1 MNFQFYS
8 YFELQILQQKNWR
21 ILELNFYPIK
31 TKTQK
36 LIISLILDNEEK
48 QTILSKVNTDFK
60 ELVEDINKNSN
71 VEIIIKT
78 KSEEDILELLN
89 DLIKELKELDNLK
102 KIESLE
108 KELINNLDESS
119 YSELIKLKNQLNRD

>member
-1 MNFQFYS
+1 MNYPDIAAKKIEEISEIEFLS
-8 YFELQILQQKNWR
+8 DKNED
-21 ILELNFYPIK
+21 LK
-31 TKTQK
+31 K